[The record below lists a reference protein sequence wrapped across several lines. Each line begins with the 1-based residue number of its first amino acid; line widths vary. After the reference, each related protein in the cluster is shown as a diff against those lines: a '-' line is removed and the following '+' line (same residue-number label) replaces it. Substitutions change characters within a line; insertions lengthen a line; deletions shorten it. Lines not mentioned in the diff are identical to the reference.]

1 MTTENSP
8 NSIGEVT
15 SISGPVATC
24 KINHDVKD
32 LMMNEIVFV
41 GRDGLFG
48 EITRL
53 EGDTAT
59 IQIYEE
65 ALGIKKASPVS
76 RSGQLLSASLGPG
89 LLGRIYDGLQRSLDA
104 LRDESGVDLRP
115 GVRAPRL
122 PKDTRWEFEPA
133 LEIGD
138 IVSPGDI
145 LGTVQENELIEHKI
159 MIPPLLSGKIVD
171 VVETGAYTIDEEIA
185 RIKSKEGAASS
196 LRLVHLWPVKRPRPF
211 AQKVTPD
218 EPLITGQRV
227 LDAFLPLVKGGTVAV
242 AGGFGT
248 GKTVLEQQLSQFLNA
263 DVVIY
268 VGCGERGNE
277 IADLLQKF
285 PDLKEPE
292 SGLPLLQRTILIS
305 NTSNMPVAAREAS
318 VYTGITLAE
327 YYRDMG
333 YAVVLLVDSTSRWA
347 EALRE
352 VSNRMGEMPGEGG
365 YPPYL
370 ASRIAGFYGRA
381 GKTQCSGQPLR
392 VGSVSIIAAVSP
404 SGGDFSEPVTQKT
417 LQIVRGFWAL
427 DQELA
432 YKRHFPAISLQ
443 QSFSL
448 YGDAVEPFWYENVS
462 EHWRELKEEA
472 LKLHDER
479 VRLDRMVRL
488 VGTGALSESEK
499 ITLGDARL
507 LEEVFLKQSAL
518 YPADVYCA
526 PGKQF
531 QLLDLV
537 MFFHRLSLEAVEKGI
552 QSDVLLES
560 PLRKELTEMKLLP
573 SDKMDEAYW
582 DMRTRIRAHFL
593 RTLRTYGW
601 EAATRSVRG

>member
-1 MTTENSP
+1 M
-8 NSIGEVT
+8 G
-15 SISGPVATC
+15 
-24 KINHDVKD
+24 
-32 LMMNEIVFV
+32 
-41 GRDGLFG
+41 
-48 EITRL
+48 
-53 EGDTAT
+53 
-59 IQIYEE
+59 
-65 ALGIKKASPVS
+65 
-76 RSGQLLSASLGPG
+76 GPG
-89 LLGRIYDGLQRSLDA
+89 D
-104 LRDESGVDLRP
+104 
-115 GVRAPRL
+115 
-122 PKDTRWEFEPA
+122 F
-133 LEIGD
+133 
-138 IVSPGDI
+138 
-145 LGTVQENELIEHKI
+145 LGTVQENELIDHKI
-159 MIPPLLSGKIVD
+159 MVPPFLSGKILD
-171 VVETGAYTIDEEIA
+171 IAEKGSYTIDEEIA
-185 RIKSKEGAASS
+185 TIKGKEGATSS
-196 LRLVHLWPVKRPRPF
+196 LRLVQSWPVKSPRPF
-211 AQKVTPD
+211 AQKLTPE

-227 LDAFLPLVKGGTVAV
+227 LDTFLPLVKGGTVAV

-292 SGLPLLQRTILIS
+292 SGLPLLERTILIS

-318 VYTGITLAE
+318 VYTGVTLAE

-333 YAVVLLVDSTSRWA
+333 YTVVLLVDSTSRWA

-381 GKTQCSGQPLR
+381 GRIQCAGQPSR
-392 VGSVSIIAAVSP
+392 MGSVTIIAAVSP

-443 QSFSL
+443 RSFSL
-448 YGDAVEPFWYENVS
+448 YESAVEPFWYENVS
-462 EHWRELKEEA
+462 EHWRELREEA
-472 LKLHDER
+472 LRLHEER
-479 VRLDRMVRL
+479 VRLERMVRL
-488 VGTGALSESEK
+488 VGTGALSEDEK
-499 ITLGDARL
+499 ITLGNARL

-518 YPADVYCA
+518 HPTDAHCT
-526 PGKQF
+526 PRKQF

-537 MFFHRLSLEAVEKGI
+537 VFFHNLSLEAVEKGI
-552 QSDVLLES
+552 QSDVLLGS
-560 PLRKELTEMKLLP
+560 ALRKELEEIKVLP
-573 SDKMDEAYW
+573 ADKIDEVYW

-593 RTLRTYGW
+593 RTLRTYG
-601 EAATRSVRG
+601 

>member
-1 MTTENSP
+1 
-8 NSIGEVT
+8 
-15 SISGPVATC
+15 
-24 KINHDVKD
+24 
-32 LMMNEIVFV
+32 MMNEIVFV
-41 GRDGLFG
+41 GRDRLFG

-65 ALGIKKASPVS
+65 ALGVKKASPVS

-104 LRDESGVDLRP
+104 LRDESGVYLQP

-122 PKDTRWEFEPA
+122 PKDKQWEFEPA
-133 LEIGD
+133 LKIGD
-138 IVSPGDI
+138 MASSGDV
-145 LGTVQENELIEHKI
+145 LGTVPENELIDHKI
-159 MIPPLLSGKIVD
+159 MISPLLSGKIVD
-171 VVETGAYTIDEEIA
+171 IVEKGTYTIDEEIG
-185 RIKSKEGAASS
+185 RIKSKEGDTSN
-196 LRLVHLWPVKRPRPF
+196 LHLVQSWPVKRPRPF
-211 AQKVTPD
+211 AQKLTPD

-227 LDAFLPLVKGGTVAV
+227 LDTFLPLVKGGTVAV

-263 DVVIY
+263 DVIIY

-292 SGLPLLQRTILIS
+292 SGLPLLQRTVLIS

-318 VYTGITLAE
+318 VYTGVTLAE

-526 PGKQF
+526 PRKQF

-537 MFFHRLSLEAVEKGI
+537 MFFHRLSLEAVAKGI

-560 PLRKELTEMKLLP
+560 PLRKELAEMKLLP

-601 EAATRSVRG
+601 EVATRSVRG